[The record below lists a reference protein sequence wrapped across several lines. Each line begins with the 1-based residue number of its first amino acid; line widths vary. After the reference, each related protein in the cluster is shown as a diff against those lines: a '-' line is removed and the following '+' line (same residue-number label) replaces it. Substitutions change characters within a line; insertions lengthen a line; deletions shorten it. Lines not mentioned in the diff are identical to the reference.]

1 MFHYFT
7 MVFRFR
13 AFHPAACLG
22 GAAVAAP
29 TAVFLVLVAVD
40 LAVDPMAAFLVLVVG
55 LAAVPMAVFLV
66 LVAVGLAAVPMVVVV
81 DVAGAAVSMVLTV
94 CRCNYCTTDIFDILP
109 NRQENDCFD

>member
-7 MVFRFR
+7 IVFRFR
-13 AFHPAACLG
+13 AFLPVACLG

-29 TAVFLVLVAVD
+29 TAVFLVLVAGLAVD
-40 LAVDPMAAFLVLVVG
+40 PMAVFLVLVAVDPMAAFLVLVVG
-55 LAAVPMAVFLV
+55 LAAVPMV
-66 LVAVGLAAVPMVVVV
+66 VAVDAAGV
-81 DVAGAAVSMVLTV
+81 AVSMVLTV

>member
-1 MFHYFT
+1 

-13 AFHPAACLG
+13 AFLPVACLG

-29 TAVFLVLVAVD
+29 TAVFLVLVVVD
-40 LAVDPMAAFLVLVVG
+40 LAV
-55 LAAVPMAVFLV
+55 VPMAVFLV
-66 LVAVGLAAVPMVVVV
+66 LVAVGLAAVPMVVAV
-81 DVAGAAVSMVLTV
+81 DAAGAAVSMVLTV